1 MLEDLVKLMVEQ
13 WQLPE
18 EQLRSFLKDTLED
31 EGAGLS
37 LESLREQTA
46 DLLQDTILK
55 TEK

>member
-18 EQLRSFLKDTLED
+18 EQLRSFLKETLED
-31 EGAGLS
+31 EGVSLS